1 MLRKALN
8 YKLIRYGLS
17 SGVATGVDVVVYFLA
32 FNFLLQKQDL
42 YLAGVVTVSAP
53 MVALAISYSC
63 GLLTNFTIT
72 KYFVFTESNLRGR
85 HQLMRYVAV
94 AILILALNYGM
105 MALLIRGLHWYP
117 TISRAISAVVI
128 GFASFIIHR
137 SFSFRV
143 VREEEK
149 GIGY

>member
-1 MLRKALN
+1 MLVKLLN
-8 YKLIRYGLS
+8 HKIVRYGLS
-17 SGVATGVDVVVYFLA
+17 SGIATGVDVVVYFLA
-32 FNFLLQKQDL
+32 FNFLLQKKDMHL
-42 YLAGVVTVSAP
+42 SDALTVSAP

-94 AILILALNYGM
+94 AILILVLNYGM

-117 TISRAISAVVI
+117 TVSRAISAVVI
-128 GFASFIIHR
+128 GFASFVIHR

-143 VREEEK
+143 VRGE
-149 GIGY
+149 G